1 MIEEFSAVASRSES
15 RAAAVAVLALLALLV
30 WDVSH
35 SGHGGVAAKVDK
47 GHTVA
52 APATAM
58 PFFGTRAGTFD
69 LAAYRGKVVVLN
81 FWASWCVDCKLE
93 AKTLHDAA
101 AAAGPNVVFVGVDGS
116 DLTGAAAK
124 YMKRYDVNYSV
135 VRDIGGHAQSKWG
148 VTGFPETFFVD
159 PKGRVIPPHIV
170 GPVGATDL
178 KAAIRR
184 ALAA

>member
-1 MIEEFSAVASRSES
+1 MRAV
-15 RAAAVAVLALLALLV
+15 RAAAAVVVLALLGLLV

-47 GHTVA
+47 GHTVD
-52 APATAM
+52 APKTAL
-58 PFFGTRAGTFD
+58 PRFGGESGTFD

-101 AAAGPNVVFVGVDGS
+101 ARWGPNVVFVGVDGS
-116 DLTGAAAK
+116 DLAGAATR
-124 YMKRYDVNYSV
+124 YMKHYDINYSV
-135 VRDIGGHAQSKWG
+135 VRDIGGHAQSAWG

-159 PKGRVIPPHIV
+159 PKGRVIPPHVV
-170 GPVGATDL
+170 GPIGPTDL
-178 KAAIRR
+178 RAAIRK